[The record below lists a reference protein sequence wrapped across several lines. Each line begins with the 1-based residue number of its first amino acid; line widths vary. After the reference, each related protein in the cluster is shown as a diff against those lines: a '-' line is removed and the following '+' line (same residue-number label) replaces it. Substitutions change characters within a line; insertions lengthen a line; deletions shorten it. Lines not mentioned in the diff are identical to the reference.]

1 VLKDLPFAED
11 PNLLVGYH
19 TSDDAGVYRL
29 NDESAVVLTVDFFQ
43 PIVDDPFDFGRVAAA
58 NSLSDIFAM
67 GGRPLAALNIAAF
80 PEGTLP
86 ARVLREILR
95 GGAEA
100 VHQAGAVVAGGHTV
114 NNKELIYGLAVFGR
128 VHPSSIVTNRGA
140 KPGDALILTKPLG
153 TGILSTAIRAD
164 KLPAEDVAALV
175 AVMTQLNRQA
185 SIAMVAHGA
194 NACTDITGYG
204 LLGHSLEMARAS
216 DVTCEIESVN
226 VPVLPGVH
234 HYAGQGMLTG
244 GGGTNRTFVQ
254 DHLSMDAGVD
264 EITQHVLFDP
274 QTSGGLL
281 IAAPEPSIEGLM
293 RDLRE
298 TYPDS
303 AVIGQIK
310 KKEHKALV
318 VR

>member
-1 VLKDLPFAED
+1 LKDLPFVDD

-29 NDESAVVLTVDFFQ
+29 DDESAVVLTVDFFQ

-58 NSLSDIFAM
+58 NSLSDVFAM
-67 GGRPLAALNIAAF
+67 GGSPMAVLNIAAF

-86 ARVLREILR
+86 SRILTDILK

-100 VHQAGAVVAGGHTV
+100 VRQAGAVVAGGHTV

-128 VHPSSIVTNRGA
+128 VHPQGIVTNRGA
-140 KPGDALILTKPLG
+140 KPGDAIILTKPLG

-164 KLPAEDVAALV
+164 KLSADETATLV
-175 AVMTQLNRQA
+175 GVMTQLNRQA

-204 LLGHSLEMARAS
+204 LLGHALEMGFAS
-216 DVTCEIESVN
+216 NVTCEIDSPR
-226 VPVLPGVH
+226 VPFLPGAR

-244 GGGTNRTFVQ
+244 GGGSNRTFVEGRI
-254 DHLSMDAGVD
+254 SMGEGVD
-264 EITQHVLFDP
+264 EITQHLLFDP

-281 IAAPEPSIEGLM
+281 IAVPESSAAGLLQ
-293 RDLRE
+293 DLRE
-298 TYPDS
+298 TCPDS
-303 AVIGQIK
+303 AIIGQIK
-310 KKEHKALV
+310 KKGQTTLV